1 MKAGK
6 KDRVFELVT
15 TVLLAVILIIAL
27 YPLYFSLIA
36 SISSPRAVYQGRV
49 CFCRQMLRWMVTER
63 YLRINRYGPGL
74 ATASSIR
81 LSEPC

>member
-49 CFCRQMLRWMVTER
+49 LF
-63 YLRINRYGPGL
+63 G
-74 ATASSIR
+74 SSTTKIEQNSSN
-81 LSEPC
+81 LWDFT

>member
-49 CFCRQMLRWMVTER
+49 LFLPADVTLDGYR
-63 YLRINRYGPGL
+63 
-74 ATASSIR
+74 
-81 LSEPC
+81 